1 MKKEKDEGNGTK
13 EVDCDE
19 DEGEGEG
26 AGKARLLALSPC
38 EPIRRCRGLAPS
50 WIYNLGASF

>member
-1 MKKEKDEGNGTK
+1 MDGKVEEDSEQ
-13 EVDCDE
+13 